1 MENFY
6 SNSTLTGYHRCWRYT
21 MLLAVA
27 MLTAMILP
35 NTAMAQKDK
44 ETITGNILGP
54 VPVQSP
60 HNGTSI
66 DGDAYAYHKDL
77 IYKVPNLATPA
88 EDDSLEFNFNN
99 LGDIFY
105 WGEVYPPDG
114 NEVYP
119 NDPEAG
125 VLDVIWDGMGNGP
138 ENFDAVIHNF
148 PDVVDDTTIVYADG
162 IGNDDLTGFSS
173 STKMNDD
180 PELEWTWGPVS
191 SPQKDDMQNCGA
203 IFTWGDPKIMG
214 IDGEYGDPTE
224 LWCAFAADRK
234 SVHGVSWISFEFLQ
248 ASMEMTVTG
257 TNSKG
262 EEEGGFITDGPDG
275 GRTVGDII
283 VFVGL
288 FNGGD
293 QADVKVNRWEWV
305 ESEGKFQYVEILSS
319 LNDPVH
325 GYPYGSI
332 LATVNTEV
340 TPVHFPAFGQYD
352 DFEING
358 EWYTLPY
365 YEVNQW
371 CEGAINV
378 SALFD
383 LDEDPCLT
391 VSTCFISTRTSSQS
405 TSSELKD
412 FVAPIQLNIVAD
424 PPVAHCPDDPD
435 LPACDLEEIE
445 TAYQAWVDGF
455 GFEGG
460 IEPFDE
466 STDPESD
473 NYDPIP
479 ELPTNLCDGVYLE
492 YTYVVTD
499 YCDHTDECTATF
511 TVAAPEPLAFTCP
524 TAPVIAECTPSSVIA
539 STYND
544 WVQGIITG
552 SATGECEVVV
562 TVSPETYPGAN
573 LCDGETIPVTIHATS
588 YDADGMVC
596 DEDGC
601 IVDFVVPATEDLA
614 FTCPTAPVIAEC
626 TPSSVIASTY
636 NDWVQGIITG
646 SATGEC
652 EVVVTVSPET
662 YPGANLC
669 DGETIPVT
677 IHATS
682 YDADG
687 MVCDEDGCTVDFVV
701 PATEDLAFTCPTA
714 PVIAECTP
722 SSVIASTY
730 NDWVQGII
738 TGSATGECEVVVT
751 VSPEIYPGANLCDGE
766 TIPVTIHATSYDAD
780 GMVCDEDGCTV
791 DFVVPA
797 TEDLAFTCPTAPV
810 IAECTPSSVIAST
823 YNDWVQGII
832 TGSATGEC
840 EVVVTVSPETYPGAN
855 LCDGETIPVTI
866 HATSYDADGMVC
878 DEDGCTVD
886 FVVPATEDLAFTCP
900 TAPVIAE
907 CTPSSVIA
915 STYNDWVQ
923 GIITGSATGEC
934 EVVVTVSPETYPGAN
949 LCDGETIPVTIHA
962 TSYDADGM
970 VCDEDGCTVDFVV
983 PATEDLA
990 FTCPTAPVI
999 AECTPSSVIAST
1011 YNDWVQGIITG
1022 SATGECDVVVTVS
1035 PETYPGANLCDGE
1048 TIPVTIHATSYD
1060 ADGMVCDEDGCTVDF
1075 IVPATEDLAFT
1086 CPTAPVIAECTPSSV
1101 IASTYNDWVQ
1111 GIITGSATGECE
1123 VVVTVSPETYPG
1135 ANLCDG
1141 ETIPVTIH
1149 ATSYD
1154 ADGMVCDED
1163 GCTVDFVVPAT
1174 EDLAFT
1180 CPTAPVI
1187 AECTPSSVIASTYND
1202 WVQGIITGSAT
1213 GECEVVVTVSPET
1226 YPGANLCDGETI
1238 PVTIHATS
1246 YDADGMVC
1254 DEDGCTVDFVVPA
1267 TEDLAFTC
1275 PTAPVIAECTPSSV
1289 IASTYN
1295 DWVQG
1300 IITGSATGECE
1311 VVVTVSPETY
1321 PGANLCDGETIP
1333 VTIHAT
1339 SYDADGMVCDEDG
1352 CTVDFIVPATED
1364 LAFTCPTAPV
1374 IAECTPSSVI
1384 ASTYN
1389 DWVQGIITGSA
1400 TGECEVVVTVSPET
1414 YPGANLCDGE
1424 TIPVTIHA
1432 TSYDADGMVCD
1443 EDGCIVDF
1451 VVPATED
1458 LAFTCPTA
1466 PVIAECTPSSVI
1478 ASTYNDWVQGII
1490 TGSATGECEV
1500 VVTVSPET
1508 YPGANLCD
1516 GETIPVTIHA
1526 TSYDADG
1533 MVCDEDG
1540 CTVDFV
1546 VPATPALVYTCP
1558 DDGGVAQCMSLE
1570 EVKAD
1575 FAKWIADNSIASGGC
1590 KADVEVTPKE
1600 LPEYNYCEGTEV
1612 SVLFIAKSY
1621 DAEGNVCETK
1631 ECPATYKVAPCP
1643 CEHIFPTQT
1652 TCCHYLT
1659 GTAYELENVC
1669 FKAENGYVG
1678 VATPGVFF
1686 YYTDFEAPSAN
1697 FTISVLQ
1704 TNDGV
1709 IDRLFAVH
1717 GGKDIKLFDE
1727 NCNSI
1732 SIEVYADGDDGENAH
1747 AVVTGATPGATYVL
1761 GVKYNTKSIQG
1772 ASRSGDVSTYDFV
1785 ADFGS
1790 GPIAGSWGSIDAVA
1804 GCTDNTP
1811 LPGSCTLEPISPS
1824 IMTTESSLV
1833 TSMEM
1838 LAYPN
1843 PTTQEVNF
1851 EFTADRDGEAE
1862 IELYSMQGQKVATV
1876 LKQQVVK
1883 GQLVRATHRFS
1894 SDTHAAGQYIYRAT
1908 LGGESLKGI
1917 VSYTKDRR

>member
-1 MENFY
+1 MYVNASFCSVRYISQLEEKEGFCKNNETLIHRIMENFY

-601 IVDFVVPATEDLA
+601 IVDFVVPAT
-614 FTCPTAPVIAEC
+614 
-626 TPSSVIASTY
+626 
-636 NDWVQGIITG
+636 
-646 SATGEC
+646 
-652 EVVVTVSPET
+652 
-662 YPGANLC
+662 
-669 DGETIPVT
+669 
-677 IHATS
+677 
-682 YDADG
+682 
-687 MVCDEDGCTVDFVV
+687 
-701 PATEDLAFTCPTA
+701 
-714 PVIAECTP
+714 
-722 SSVIASTY
+722 
-730 NDWVQGII
+730 
-738 TGSATGECEVVVT
+738 
-751 VSPEIYPGANLCDGE
+751 
-766 TIPVTIHATSYDAD
+766 
-780 GMVCDEDGCTV
+780 
-791 DFVVPA
+791 
-797 TEDLAFTCPTAPV
+797 
-810 IAECTPSSVIAST
+810 
-823 YNDWVQGII
+823 
-832 TGSATGEC
+832 
-840 EVVVTVSPETYPGAN
+840 
-855 LCDGETIPVTI
+855 
-866 HATSYDADGMVC
+866 
-878 DEDGCTVD
+878 
-886 FVVPATEDLAFTCP
+886 
-900 TAPVIAE
+900 
-907 CTPSSVIA
+907 
-915 STYNDWVQ
+915 
-923 GIITGSATGEC
+923 
-934 EVVVTVSPETYPGAN
+934 
-949 LCDGETIPVTIHA
+949 
-962 TSYDADGM
+962 
-970 VCDEDGCTVDFVV
+970 
-983 PATEDLA
+983 
-990 FTCPTAPVI
+990 
-999 AECTPSSVIAST
+999 
-1011 YNDWVQGIITG
+1011 
-1022 SATGECDVVVTVS
+1022 
-1035 PETYPGANLCDGE
+1035 
-1048 TIPVTIHATSYD
+1048 
-1060 ADGMVCDEDGCTVDF
+1060 
-1075 IVPATEDLAFT
+1075 
-1086 CPTAPVIAECTPSSV
+1086 
-1101 IASTYNDWVQ
+1101 
-1111 GIITGSATGECE
+1111 
-1123 VVVTVSPETYPG
+1123 
-1135 ANLCDG
+1135 
-1141 ETIPVTIH
+1141 
-1149 ATSYD
+1149 
-1154 ADGMVCDED
+1154 
-1163 GCTVDFVVPAT
+1163 
-1174 EDLAFT
+1174 
-1180 CPTAPVI
+1180 
-1187 AECTPSSVIASTYND
+1187 
-1202 WVQGIITGSAT
+1202 
-1213 GECEVVVTVSPET
+1213 
-1226 YPGANLCDGETI
+1226 
-1238 PVTIHATS
+1238 
-1246 YDADGMVC
+1246 
-1254 DEDGCTVDFVVPA
+1254 
-1267 TEDLAFTC
+1267 
-1275 PTAPVIAECTPSSV
+1275 
-1289 IASTYN
+1289 
-1295 DWVQG
+1295 
-1300 IITGSATGECE
+1300 
-1311 VVVTVSPETY
+1311 
-1321 PGANLCDGETIP
+1321 
-1333 VTIHAT
+1333 
-1339 SYDADGMVCDEDG
+1339 
-1352 CTVDFIVPATED
+1352 
-1364 LAFTCPTAPV
+1364 
-1374 IAECTPSSVI
+1374 
-1384 ASTYN
+1384 
-1389 DWVQGIITGSA
+1389 
-1400 TGECEVVVTVSPET
+1400 
-1414 YPGANLCDGE
+1414 
-1424 TIPVTIHA
+1424 
-1432 TSYDADGMVCD
+1432 
-1443 EDGCIVDF
+1443 
-1451 VVPATED
+1451 
-1458 LAFTCPTA
+1458 
-1466 PVIAECTPSSVI
+1466 
-1478 ASTYNDWVQGII
+1478 
-1490 TGSATGECEV
+1490 
-1500 VVTVSPET
+1500 
-1508 YPGANLCD
+1508 
-1516 GETIPVTIHA
+1516 
-1526 TSYDADG
+1526 
-1533 MVCDEDG
+1533 
-1540 CTVDFV
+1540 
-1546 VPATPALVYTCP
+1546 PALVYTCP